1 MKHRFEFLAAALVL
15 GGCASFSEDGG
26 FAVVERDV
34 KARIGQEARW
44 VRNERD
50 AGEAAARVKEL
61 LAAPLGPEQAVQI
74 ALLNNSGLQAAY
86 AELGIAESELV
97 QAGRLVNPLF
107 GFARLERGDT
117 LEIERLLLFDVLSL
131 ITMPKRVQI
140 ANQRFD
146 EVRLRVGGEALQVAA
161 EARRAWFAVVA
172 ADQRASYFER
182 VKETAEA
189 GAELARRMAAAGN
202 FTKLQYLREQAFHAE
217 SVTQLAAARQQALA
231 ARERL
236 TRVLGLD
243 DPRTAFALPGRLPDL
258 PEAPRELADVESAA
272 IRDRLD
278 VQAAKR
284 GAEALAR
291 SLGLTRATRFVN
303 LLEFGVTRTS
313 ESGEPPQKGW
323 EVELQLPIFDSGDA
337 RLARAQ
343 HLYMQAVRRAAQ
355 LAVDARSQA
364 REAYAA
370 YRTAYDTAR
379 HYRDEIVPL
388 RRQISEENALRFGA
402 MQIGTF
408 ELLADA
414 RVEVAA
420 MTAALEA
427 QRDFWLA
434 ESSLQMALSGGSP
447 GVMPASAGAA
457 AMPVGPAGDGH

>member
-1 MKHRFEFLAAALVL
+1 MKHRFGFLATALVL

-26 FAVVERDV
+26 FAAVERDV
-34 KARIGQEARW
+34 KARTGQEARW
-44 VRNERD
+44 IRNERD
-50 AGEAAARVKEL
+50 AGEAAARVKKL

-86 AELGIAESELV
+86 AELGIAESALV

-107 GFARLERGDT
+107 GFARLERGDS
-117 LEIERLLLFDVLSL
+117 LEIERSLLFDVLSL
-131 ITMPKRVQI
+131 ITMPKRVHI

-146 EVRLRVGGEALQVAA
+146 EVRLRASGEALQVAA
-161 EARRAWFAVVA
+161 EARRAWFAAVA

-243 DPRTAFALPGRLPDL
+243 APRTAFVLPGRLPDL
-258 PEAPRELADVESAA
+258 PQAPRELADVESAA
-272 IRDRLD
+272 IRERLD

-355 LAVDARSQA
+355 FAVDARSQA
-364 REAYAA
+364 REAYAS
-370 YRTAYDTAR
+370 YRTTYDTAR
-379 HYRDEIVPL
+379 QYRDEIVPL

-402 MQIGTF
+402 MQIGAF

-414 RVEVAA
+414 RVEVEAE
-420 MTAALEA
+420 TAALEA

-434 ESSLQMALSGGSP
+434 EANLQMALTGGSP

-457 AMPVGPAGDGH
+457 AMPVGEAGGGH